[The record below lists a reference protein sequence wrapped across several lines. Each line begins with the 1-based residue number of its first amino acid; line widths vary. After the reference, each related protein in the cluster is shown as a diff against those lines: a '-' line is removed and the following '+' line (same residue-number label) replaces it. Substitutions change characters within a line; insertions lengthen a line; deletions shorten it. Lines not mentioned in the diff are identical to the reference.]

1 MSTTNKAFIKAYR
14 HDEPQPAQGN
24 APTTNSAEL
33 SPAARGRTTEAM
45 SANPTS
51 DAVNTS
57 ERSTA
62 ARRPSPIAEKR
73 PLSSY
78 ISSQTEKTRE
88 LRFDEPTES
97 ARLEPGT
104 TVASFRWPAISR
116 ALVQQCGPQLENVT
130 RLLWSRASEGNS
142 LIGVFSLFRRGGATT
157 TTLCLASR
165 AATRSRRVI
174 IGDANFRNPQ
184 LANLLDV
191 VPTAG
196 WEEVLKNTSPLSDAI
211 IRANE
216 DKVDLLALGNQPVPD
231 PQFRVEGLQAAV
243 TAGILRHNYDLAIL
257 DLGTFFDPVSQPV
270 LLELAANMG
279 IDAAVAVA
287 GPRATDARDIA
298 TIEEFFRHTNCE
310 FLGIIE
316 NRIIG
321 PQAAA

>member
-14 HDEPQPAQGN
+14 HDEPQPARD
-24 APTTNSAEL
+24 ATPSAKSAAL
-33 SPAARGRTTEAM
+33 SQAARSRAAEAM
-45 SANPTS
+45 SAETASAAVGTS
-51 DAVNTS
+51 DRATV
-57 ERSTA
+57 
-62 ARRPSPIAEKR
+62 ARGPGLTAEKR

-78 ISSQTEKTRE
+78 ISSQTERQQK
-88 LRFDEPTES
+88 LRIDEPVAN
-97 ARLEPGT
+97 ARFEPGT
-104 TVASFRWPAISR
+104 TVASFRWPAICR

-130 RLLWSRASEGNS
+130 RLLWSRASDGNS

-157 TTLCLASR
+157 TTLSLASR

-174 IGDANFRNPQ
+174 VGDGNFRNPQ

-211 IRANE
+211 VRATD
-216 DKVDLLALGNQPVPD
+216 DKVDLLALGSRPVPD

-243 TAGILRHNYDLAIL
+243 TAGVLRHNYDLAIV

-270 LLELAANMG
+270 LLELVANMG
-279 IDAAVAVA
+279 MDAAVAVA
-287 GPRATDARDIA
+287 GPRAVDTRDIA
-298 TIEEFFRHTNCE
+298 TIEDYFRHTNCE

-316 NRIIG
+316 NRIAG
-321 PQAAA
+321 SQAA

>member
-14 HDEPQPAQGN
+14 HDEPQPARID
-24 APTTNSAEL
+24 APSTNSVE
-33 SPAARGRTTEAM
+33 SNPTARGHATAEM
-45 SANPTS
+45 S
-51 DAVNTS
+51 VNTTTVAASAS
-57 ERSTA
+57 ERSTI
-62 ARRPSPIAEKR
+62 ARRPSPNAEKQ

-78 ISSQTEKTRE
+78 ISSQTERTQD
-88 LRFDEPTES
+88 LRIDEPVEG
-97 ARLEPGT
+97 ARFEPGT
-104 TVASFRWPAISR
+104 TVASFRWPAICR

-174 IGDANFRNPQ
+174 IGDGNFRNPQ

-196 WEEVLKNTSPLSDAI
+196 WEEVLKNTAPLNDAVV
-211 IRANE
+211 RATD
-216 DKVDLLALGNQPVPD
+216 DKVDLLALGGHPVPD
-231 PQFRVEGLQAAV
+231 PQFRAEGLQAAV
-243 TAGILRHNYDLAIL
+243 TAGILRHNYDLAIV

-270 LLELAANMG
+270 LLELVANMG
-279 IDAAVAVA
+279 MDAAVAVA
-287 GPRATDARDIA
+287 GPRATDRRDIA

-316 NRIIG
+316 NRIVESR
-321 PQAAA
+321 AA